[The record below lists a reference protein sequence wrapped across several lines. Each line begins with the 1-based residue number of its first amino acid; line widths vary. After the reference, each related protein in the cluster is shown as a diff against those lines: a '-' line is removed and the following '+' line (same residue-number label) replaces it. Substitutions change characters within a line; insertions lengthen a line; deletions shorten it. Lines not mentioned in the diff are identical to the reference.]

1 VKPGHLSRPGFL
13 LGCPVV
19 ASAAERAEQ
28 ASELRKEAYDFL
40 SGSGLF
46 QLLADNFGQPT
57 VTGSASY
64 NLMVWRD
71 IDIHMAVEADRWEEW
86 MAFGHTLANHFAQIG
101 MPRHEATY
109 LNDWVDPH
117 PLGAG
122 LYWGLKFKDNKGD
135 AWKIDLWGWDPFDFA
150 VRQARDDSLKVD
162 LNTCDRDLILKL
174 KNDARARDNYY
185 GVRVTSFDIYQFAI
199 ARAGDSL
206 SALELW
212 KMKQ

>member
-1 VKPGHLSRPGFL
+1 
-13 LGCPVV
+13 
-19 ASAAERAEQ
+19 
-28 ASELRKEAYDFL
+28 
-40 SGSGLF
+40 
-46 QLLADNFGQPT
+46 
-57 VTGSASY
+57 
-64 NLMVWRD
+64 M
-71 IDIHMAVEADRWEEW
+71 
-86 MAFGHTLANHFAQIG
+86 
-101 MPRHEATY
+101 
-109 LNDWVDPH
+109 
-117 PLGAG
+117 
-122 LYWGLKFKDNKGD
+122 KFKDNKGD